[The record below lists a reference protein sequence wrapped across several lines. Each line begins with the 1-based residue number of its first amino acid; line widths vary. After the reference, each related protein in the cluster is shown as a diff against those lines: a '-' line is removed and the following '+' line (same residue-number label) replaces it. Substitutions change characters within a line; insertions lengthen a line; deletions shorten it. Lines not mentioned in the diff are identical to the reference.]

1 MKIQVVVDKKEFFDL
16 DRIKELKEFW
26 AHSWEGYSSLTVK
39 YDEEQDLLVIEYGAE
54 WPWLHVGDGKEIK
67 LF

>member
-1 MKIQVVVDKKEFFDL
+1 MRVRVVISNKVVYEGEHK
-16 DRIKELKEFW
+16 LKEISSR
-26 AHSWEGYSSLTVK
+26 SWEGYSSFAIK
-39 YDEEQDLLVIEYGAE
+39 YDEEENLLIVEYWAE